1 MRVAP
6 RPSSDFRYQILDLP
20 SQFYKTILLFDKYMA
35 LSFFKH
41 QYSELAKSPYKAT
54 KDPRLDGFVRF
65 LQHLEQSSQSIVTG
79 VVLIGEYPA
88 KNKYQLLEINNTK
101 IALETL
107 QSRSCEKYLL
117 NGLQVEVMFV
127 CPWDFPSVY
136 HDRYC
141 AWSSNE
147 LDHDSG
153 DTFLD
158 YFKVSFG
165 NSERMEFCAAD
176 FWLQSGRGFKYMRK

>member
-1 MRVAP
+1 
-6 RPSSDFRYQILDLP
+6 
-20 SQFYKTILLFDKYMA
+20 
-35 LSFFKH
+35 
-41 QYSELAKSPYKAT
+41 
-54 KDPRLDGFVRF
+54 
-65 LQHLEQSSQSIVTG
+65 
-79 VVLIGEYPA
+79 
-88 KNKYQLLEINNTK
+88 
-101 IALETL
+101 
-107 QSRSCEKYLL
+107 
-117 NGLQVEVMFV
+117 MFV

-158 YFKVSFG
+158 FFKVSFG

-176 FWLQSGRGFKYMRK
+176 FWLQSGRGLQVYEEVTLYKSWQNVTFDWASDIEALEFDLFYRFLSWPMNVKEVKANEWASVVEFEHGFSDVYCATL